1 MEEEATILPSTQ
13 FATSVTRKA
22 ITLEIVPPNLNN
34 AEVGL
39 DTLDNSPN
47 LLSDIMIKALG
58 LQVIPDCE
66 DVFD

>member
-1 MEEEATILPSTQ
+1 MEEEATILPSMQ

>member
-1 MEEEATILPSTQ
+1 VEEEATILPSTQ
-13 FATSVTRKA
+13 FATSVTIKA